1 MDYLDIPYSAAFNQ
15 DFGLGDYNYSDFG
28 GFSGSFVPPTSPNQV
43 LDQGLVICLKEEET
57 TCLEH

>member
-28 GFSGSFVPPTSPNQV
+28 GFSGSFVPPTSKPSFGSRIGNMFK
-43 LDQGLVICLKEEET
+43 GKIIS
-57 TCLEH
+57 